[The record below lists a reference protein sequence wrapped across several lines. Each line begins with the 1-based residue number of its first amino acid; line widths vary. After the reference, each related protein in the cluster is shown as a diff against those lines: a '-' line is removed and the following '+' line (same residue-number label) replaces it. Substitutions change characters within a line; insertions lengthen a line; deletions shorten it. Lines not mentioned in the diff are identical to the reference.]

1 MKAYLDRHPDLA
13 TWAILSLA
21 FLAALGWSANG
32 VDLAARQWLVL
43 AAAAVATAGLCAWIL
58 SWEADDDE
66 EDADEVPDAGTGKD

>member
-21 FLAALGWSANG
+21 LLAALGWSARG

-66 EDADEVPDAGTGKD
+66 EDADEGPDAGTGKD

>member
-21 FLAALGWSANG
+21 FLTALGWSANG